1 MSGNPALLD
10 VNTDCQAIII
20 NAPVAKVYAHCT
32 RLEDLPRFITS
43 LRQVQRIDDSRFT
56 CTSLVNGEEMKSTV
70 QILLRVPERRIAWQ
84 AVSENFRIG
93 VIFFDPRPDGTTVVT
108 VKIRSIVEPITLT
121 GALRQYLLNFKRF
134 VEEEEARPS

>member
-1 MSGNPALLD
+1 MSESPALLD

-32 RLEDLPRFITS
+32 RLQDLPRFITS
-43 LRQVQRIDDSRFT
+43 LREVRRIDDSRFT

-93 VIFFDPRPDGTTVVT
+93 VVFFDPRPARTTVVT

-134 VEEEEARPS
+134 VEEEAGPS

>member
-1 MSGNPALLD
+1 MSRNPALLD

-32 RLEDLPRFITS
+32 RLQDLSRFITS
-43 LRQVQRIDDSRFT
+43 LHEVRRIDDSRFT
-56 CTSLVNGEEMKSTV
+56 CTSLVNGEEVKSTV

-134 VEEEEARPS
+134 AEEEAGPS